1 MTTSIVAL
9 LVLVLLELTECIF
22 TVLLLRLLCNL
33 LDIHL
38 LLMGYIIAC
47 KPVD

>member
-9 LVLVLLELTECIF
+9 LVLVLLELTECTF
-22 TVLLLRLLCNL
+22 TVLLRLLCNL
-33 LDIHL
+33 LDIQL